1 MSSLPCCDRTA
12 PDSRSSSRTPTSR
25 SSSSTSLVSLDT
37 SADPTMTP
45 RPAVDEEIRDLIRDH
60 GRITFAQFMQV
71 CLYSRRG
78 GFYASRAQRI
88 SAHFG
93 TSSMTHPV
101 FGALIARQ
109 LEQMW
114 QLLGEPRPF
123 HVIEVGCGDG
133 ALAQS

>member
-1 MSSLPCCDRTA
+1 M
-12 PDSRSSSRTPTSR
+12 TSR
-25 SSSSTSLVSLDT
+25 SAIDQ
-37 SADPTMTP
+37 
-45 RPAVDEEIRDLIRDH
+45 EIRDLIQKH

-71 CLYSRRG
+71 SLYSRRA
-78 GFYASRAQRI
+78 GFYAARPQRI

-93 TSSMTHPV
+93 TSAMSHPA

-114 QLLGEPRPF
+114 QLLGEPRVF

-133 ALAQS
+133 ALAESIVHACWRMASGLGQAL